1 MKRSLLSL
9 LGILFTLGVFSQTS
23 KPVKGFSGAL
33 ESATPEQSQLIVDNM
48 LPFPDKTQLAIALI
62 QSDSVLFTGIEQ
74 LNDTLHPT
82 DNSLSIFE
90 IGSISKV
97 FTATLLANLVIN
109 ETLGLDDR
117 INCCIDIPLH
127 PRDTFTLQQL
137 ANHTSGLPRLPVN
150 LNLGAVD
157 FRNPYR
163 NYSEDDLLYYLT
175 HDTTSREWPG
185 KKYEYSNL
193 GTGLLAYLLAQK
205 EGSDYET
212 MLRNYIFKK
221 YVMNYSTTIREELTA
236 DLVPGLDAGGQV
248 TPNWDFNILAGAG
261 GILSNVSDLSKFAQ
275 AQFDPANTELALA
288 RQTTFEVNARMNIG
302 LGWHILKSEDG
313 RTWHWHNGGTLGYT
327 SSMAVDI
334 ENKTAVVILSNVS
347 AFHPKRQRIDE
358 LCFGLLKTLK

>member
-1 MKRSLLSL
+1 MTKLLL
-9 LGILFTLGVFSQTS
+9 TTLCILFTLGVFSQTS
-23 KPVKGFSGAL
+23 KPVKGFSVAL
-33 ESATPEQSQLIVDNM
+33 DPATPEQSQLIAEHM
-48 LPFPDKTQLAIALI
+48 LPFPEKTQLAIALI
-62 QSDSVLFTGIEQ
+62 EDDSVLFTGIEQ
-74 LNDTLHPT
+74 QNATLHPA

-97 FTATLLANLVIN
+97 FTATLLANLVLN
-109 ETLGLDDR
+109 ETLDLGDR
-117 INCCIDIPLH
+117 INCCIAVPLH

-163 NYSEDDLLYYLT
+163 DYSEDSLLYYLT
-175 HDTTSREWPG
+175 QDTTFRKSPG
-185 KKYEYSNL
+185 ERYEYSNL

-205 EGSDYET
+205 EESDYET
-212 MLRNYIFKK
+212 MLHTYIFQK
-221 YVMNYSTTIREELTA
+221 YAMNYSTTIREELTT

-248 TPNWDFNILAGAG
+248 TPNWDFNVLTGAG

-288 RQTTFEVNARMNIG
+288 RQTTLEVNVRMNIG

-327 SSMAVDI
+327 SSVAVDV
-334 ENKTAVVILSNVS
+334 ERKTAVVILSNVS
-347 AFHPKRQRIDE
+347 AFHPQRQRIDE
-358 LCFGLLKTLK
+358 LCFELLKTLK